1 MGLVPL
7 IECVKDKPMDVV
19 FLVDASGS
27 VELAGLHSMHRFIM
41 SVAMRLNLGTGD
53 ANDRVAVAHFSD
65 SPTKTIGFEGGTSLP
80 AIDAQLAKAQFGGA
94 TFLAKGLTFVREN
107 ILKSARDQ
115 DANTMLIVLT
125 DGQTEDS
132 SALPDAAAKIRND
145 GVLITAVNI
154 ANGDDDQ
161 LRIVVGGDADLVRKV
176 EDFADLSTLVAQC
189 TTTATTS
196 TTTSTYTRSSSTA
209 TTTTSTTTTTNFK
222 APLPYRLMALCATAL
237 GLICTCMCM
246 VISCSQHIAQRNKAY
261 DAEDVEATFL
271 PKE

>member
-1 MGLVPL
+1 MG
-7 IECVKDKPMDVV
+7 
-19 FLVDASGS
+19 
-27 VELAGLHSMHRFIM
+27 
-41 SVAMRLNLGTGD
+41 
-53 ANDRVAVAHFSD
+53 
-65 SPTKTIGFEGGTSLP
+65 
-80 AIDAQLAKAQFGGA
+80 
-94 TFLAKGLTFVREN
+94 
-107 ILKSARDQ
+107 
-115 DANTMLIVLT
+115 
-125 DGQTEDS
+125 
-132 SALPDAAAKIRND
+132 
-145 GVLITAVNI
+145 
-154 ANGDDDQ
+154 
-161 LRIVVGGDADLVRKV
+161 IVVGGDADLVRKV

-209 TTTTSTTTTTNFK
+209 TTTNFK